1 MPPVRRIKIK
11 GGRGGDRNPV
21 QARARRVVSKKSITK
36 LVKGVIKNQSETK
49 MVVFF
54 EGPVANPSP
63 LRNSTGLFGD
73 AAPVSQ
79 NQFITDNTTDILKLL
94 PDVAQGTADNTRE
107 GREIQPT
114 SCMVRCKVMI
124 SPTTTGAAG
133 WANGFA
139 YDVTMVAYMLQ
150 HVSYKTYSSLHNSN
164 DFGQLL
170 SLGQGS
176 TINFNGSFS
185 AANLPVEKGY
195 YRLLAKRTHRL
206 RSSGIPKGALPVVSP
221 PTNYNA
227 HTQCYEWTWNLGKH
241 LPKKLVYP
249 EDNVSVANGANEP
262 LNAAPFWCVG
272 YYNTDG
278 TVASTGVIDIQQ
290 EYTSI
295 LKFKDF

>member
-1 MPPVRRIKIK
+1 MRAYRNAKGKLVITAKPKNTAQRR
-11 GGRGGDRNPV
+11 
-21 QARARRVVSKKSITK
+21 VSKKAIVKT
-36 LVKGVIKNQSETK
+36 VKGVLKNQSETK
-49 MVVFF
+49 MAVFF
-54 EGPVANPSP
+54 NGPVANPSP
-63 LRNSTGLFGD
+63 LRNSTGLFAD

-94 PDVAQGTADNTRE
+94 PDVPLGTGDNNRN
-107 GREIQPT
+107 GRSINPT

-124 SPTTTGAAG
+124 SPTTTGEAG

-139 YDVTMVAYMLQ
+139 YDLTMVAYMLQ
-150 HVSYKTYSSLHNSN
+150 HVSYKTYSNLHASN

-170 SLGQGS
+170 DQGQGTS
-176 TINFNGSFS
+176 INFNGSFS

-206 RSSGIPKGALPVVSP
+206 RASGIPKGATAIVSP
-221 PTNYNA
+221 PTNNNA

-241 LPKKLVYP
+241 LPKKLIYP
-249 EDNVSVANGANEP
+249 EESVSVANGQNEP

-278 TVASTGVIDIQQ
+278 SVASTGVIDIQQ

-295 LKFKDF
+295 LKYKDF